1 MPPVTLFANL
11 RYLHEI
17 QLTTNSC
24 QNYVKHCKVAERSPF
39 LKRDCPIAGR
49 DMKWQKVEQK
59 GKQGNQSS

>member
-1 MPPVTLFANL
+1 MPPVTFASL
-11 RYLHEI
+11 RYLYEI
-17 QLTTNSC
+17 QLTTTSC
-24 QNYVKHCKVAERSPF
+24 QNYVKHCKVTERSPF